1 MQPSN
6 IDTISQLLNEI
17 DVISDKIRFHLV
29 ENSKLDVD
37 SIAFL
42 EDLYSKKG
50 NAIKSLDE
58 NFFIAKT
65 NNIEINDGIK
75 TSLKTLIEEDKHL
88 LGLIEE
94 RTQEMASKVK
104 ISIKKKNLLIY
115 KR

>member
-42 EDLYSKKG
+42 EDLYSK
-50 NAIKSLDE
+50 
-58 NFFIAKT
+58 
-65 NNIEINDGIK
+65 
-75 TSLKTLIEEDKHL
+75 
-88 LGLIEE
+88 
-94 RTQEMASKVK
+94 
-104 ISIKKKNLLIY
+104 
-115 KR
+115 